1 MKKNGYFLIKPPLL
15 EFESSLFF
23 LTNEKDNID
32 SFRLLDP
39 ISQKMMG
46 IRPDITL
53 QIARIACGSLNDSP
67 RPLRLCYSGEILK
80 ANNNGLNLSRQITQI
95 GSEIIGIEKN
105 FCEKEVIDLII
116 ETLKKL
122 KIKKFFINFTMPT
135 LIESLSKDFN
145 LSKSNID
152 FIKEKFRN
160 KNYNEIKNISK
171 KIDNRGLF
179 IFHTKI
185 RKNSFVKITNPENTK
200 TVIAQ
205 VISNKA
211 IFSNF
216 YNSVITKRIVDE
228 LLLDENEPYVEL
240 SLISNESTF
249 VAKKAKTFDEEK
261 KVAQK
266 APVDGITIDNL
277 GTVEKK
283 ELPKT
288 SQSNFLYSI
297 KIADF
302 YYKDSAENMIQR
314 IMDETKITN
323 PVIKKLSQ
331 TKYRV
336 LLGPFNDIKKIQES
350 FDEIE
355 KLNFENLKIIKDV

>member
-1 MKKNGYFLIKPPLL
+1 MNFKKVLPLL
-15 EFESSLFF
+15 LFIF
-23 LTNEKDNID
+23 FVGCKQLETT
-32 SFRLLDP
+32 
-39 ISQKMMG
+39 QKKT
-46 IRPDITL
+46 IKTEPDTST
-53 QIARIACGSLNDSP
+53 A
-67 RPLRLCYSGEILK
+67 E
-80 ANNNGLNLSRQITQI
+80 T
-95 GSEIIGIEKN
+95 
-105 FCEKEVIDLII
+105 
-116 ETLKKL
+116 TLKSSDEDEEDSSKYIFDREYTNQGFAL
-122 KIKKFFINFTMPT
+122 IYDENLFNKK
-135 LIESLSKDFN
+135 S
-145 LSKSNID
+145 
-152 FIKEKFRN
+152 
-160 KNYNEIKNISK
+160 ISK
-171 KIDNRGLF
+171 KLDNRGLF

-240 SLISNESTF
+240 SLISNKSTF

-314 IMDETKITN
+314 IKDETKLTN

>member
-1 MKKNGYFLIKPPLL
+1 MNFKIILQLLLFIIFIGCKQLETTQKK
-15 EFESSLFF
+15 
-23 LTNEKDNID
+23 T
-32 SFRLLDP
+32 
-39 ISQKMMG
+39 
-46 IRPDITL
+46 
-53 QIARIACGSLNDSP
+53 
-67 RPLRLCYSGEILK
+67 
-80 ANNNGLNLSRQITQI
+80 
-95 GSEIIGIEKN
+95 
-105 FCEKEVIDLII
+105 I
-116 ETLKKL
+116 ETEPDTSTAETTLKSSDENEEDSSKYIFDREYTNQGFAL
-122 KIKKFFINFTMPT
+122 IYDENLFNKK
-135 LIESLSKDFN
+135 S
-145 LSKSNID
+145 
-152 FIKEKFRN
+152 
-160 KNYNEIKNISK
+160 ISK
-171 KIDNRGLF
+171 KLDNRGLF

-240 SLISNESTF
+240 SLISSESTF

-314 IMDETKITN
+314 IKDETKITN

>member
-1 MKKNGYFLIKPPLL
+1 MNFKIIL
-15 EFESSLFF
+15 SLFLLLF
-23 LTNEKDNID
+23 L
-32 SFRLLDP
+32 
-39 ISQKMMG
+39 MG
-46 IRPDITL
+46 CKQLEEP
-53 QIARIACGSLNDSP
+53 
-67 RPLRLCYSGEILK
+67 K
-80 ANNNGLNLSRQITQI
+80 KK
-95 GSEIIGIEKN
+95 IIKTEP
-105 FCEKEVIDLII
+105 
-116 ETLKKL
+116 KK
-122 KIKKFFINFTMPT
+122 
-135 LIESLSKDFN
+135 
-145 LSKSNID
+145 
-152 FIKEKFRN
+152 IKEKVDT
-160 KNYNEIKNISK
+160 KSLDEIEEDSSKYIYNREYTNQGFALIYDEDLFKEKSISK
-171 KIDNRGLF
+171 KLDNRGLF

-200 TVIAQ
+200 TIIAQ

-277 GTVEKK
+277 GTEEKK
-283 ELPKT
+283 ELPKNT
-288 SQSNFLYSI
+288 QSNFLYSI

-314 IMDETKITN
+314 IKDETKITN

>member
-1 MKKNGYFLIKPPLL
+1 MNFKIILQLLLFIFFIGCKQLETTQKKTIKT
-15 EFESSLFF
+15 E
-23 LTNEKDNID
+23 
-32 SFRLLDP
+32 
-39 ISQKMMG
+39 
-46 IRPDITL
+46 PDT
-53 QIARIACGSLNDSP
+53 STV
-67 RPLRLCYSGEILK
+67 E
-80 ANNNGLNLSRQITQI
+80 T
-95 GSEIIGIEKN
+95 
-105 FCEKEVIDLII
+105 
-116 ETLKKL
+116 TLKSSDENEEDSSKYIFDREYTNQGFAL
-122 KIKKFFINFTMPT
+122 IYDENLFNKK
-135 LIESLSKDFN
+135 S
-145 LSKSNID
+145 
-152 FIKEKFRN
+152 
-160 KNYNEIKNISK
+160 ISK
-171 KIDNRGLF
+171 KLDNRGLF

-314 IMDETKITN
+314 IKDETKITN

>member
-1 MKKNGYFLIKPPLL
+1 MNFKIILQLLLFIFFIGCKQLETTKKKTIKIEPDTSTAETTLKSSDKNDDDSSKYIFDREYNNQGFALIYD
-15 EFESSLFF
+15 ENLF
-23 LTNEKDNID
+23 NEK
-32 SFRLLDP
+32 S
-39 ISQKMMG
+39 
-46 IRPDITL
+46 
-53 QIARIACGSLNDSP
+53 
-67 RPLRLCYSGEILK
+67 
-80 ANNNGLNLSRQITQI
+80 
-95 GSEIIGIEKN
+95 
-105 FCEKEVIDLII
+105 
-116 ETLKKL
+116 
-122 KIKKFFINFTMPT
+122 
-135 LIESLSKDFN
+135 
-145 LSKSNID
+145 
-152 FIKEKFRN
+152 
-160 KNYNEIKNISK
+160 ISK
-171 KIDNRGLF
+171 KLDNRGLF

-314 IMDETKITN
+314 IKDETKITN

>member
-1 MKKNGYFLIKPPLL
+1 MNFKIILQLLLFIFFIGCKQLETTQKKTIKTEPDTPTAETSLKPSDKNEEDNSKYIFNREYTNQGFALIYD
-15 EFESSLFF
+15 ENLF
-23 LTNEKDNID
+23 NEK
-32 SFRLLDP
+32 S
-39 ISQKMMG
+39 
-46 IRPDITL
+46 
-53 QIARIACGSLNDSP
+53 
-67 RPLRLCYSGEILK
+67 
-80 ANNNGLNLSRQITQI
+80 
-95 GSEIIGIEKN
+95 
-105 FCEKEVIDLII
+105 
-116 ETLKKL
+116 
-122 KIKKFFINFTMPT
+122 
-135 LIESLSKDFN
+135 
-145 LSKSNID
+145 
-152 FIKEKFRN
+152 
-160 KNYNEIKNISK
+160 ISK
-171 KIDNRGLF
+171 KLDNRGLF

-228 LLLDENEPYVEL
+228 LLLNENEPYVEL

-314 IMDETKITN
+314 IKDETNITN

>member
-1 MKKNGYFLIKPPLL
+1 MNFKIILQLLLFIIFIGCKQLETTQKKTIKT
-15 EFESSLFF
+15 E
-23 LTNEKDNID
+23 
-32 SFRLLDP
+32 
-39 ISQKMMG
+39 
-46 IRPDITL
+46 PDTST
-53 QIARIACGSLNDSP
+53 A
-67 RPLRLCYSGEILK
+67 E
-80 ANNNGLNLSRQITQI
+80 T
-95 GSEIIGIEKN
+95 
-105 FCEKEVIDLII
+105 
-116 ETLKKL
+116 TLKSSDENEEDSSKYIFDREYTNQGFAL
-122 KIKKFFINFTMPT
+122 IYDENLFNKK
-135 LIESLSKDFN
+135 S
-145 LSKSNID
+145 
-152 FIKEKFRN
+152 
-160 KNYNEIKNISK
+160 ISK
-171 KIDNRGLF
+171 KLDNRGLF

-314 IMDETKITN
+314 IKDETKITN

>member
-1 MKKNGYFLIKPPLL
+1 MSFKIIFSFFLLVFLIGCKQLEEPQKKIIKTEPEIIIKKEEVTSKPTDEIEEDNSKYIFNREYTNQGFALIYN
-15 EFESSLFF
+15 EVLF
-23 LTNEKDNID
+23 NEK
-32 SFRLLDP
+32 
-39 ISQKMMG
+39 K
-46 IRPDITL
+46 
-53 QIARIACGSLNDSP
+53 
-67 RPLRLCYSGEILK
+67 
-80 ANNNGLNLSRQITQI
+80 
-95 GSEIIGIEKN
+95 
-105 FCEKEVIDLII
+105 
-116 ETLKKL
+116 
-122 KIKKFFINFTMPT
+122 
-135 LIESLSKDFN
+135 
-145 LSKSNID
+145 
-152 FIKEKFRN
+152 
-160 KNYNEIKNISK
+160 ISK
-171 KIDNRGLF
+171 KIDNRGLY

-261 KVAQK
+261 NVAQK

-277 GTVEKK
+277 GTEEKK

-288 SQSNFLYSI
+288 TQSNFLYSI

-302 YYKDSAENMIQR
+302 YYKNSAENMIQR
-314 IMDETKITN
+314 IKDETNIKKPI
-323 PVIKKLSQ
+323 IKKLSQ